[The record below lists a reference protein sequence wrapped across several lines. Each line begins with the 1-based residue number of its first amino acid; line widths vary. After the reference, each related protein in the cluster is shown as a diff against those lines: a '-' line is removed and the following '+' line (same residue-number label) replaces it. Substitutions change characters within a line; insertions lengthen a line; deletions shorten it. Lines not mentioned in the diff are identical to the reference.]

1 MSDYNQRSGTTVN
14 ADLDGF
20 EYEQR
25 TGTTVDIELQLLEAP
40 EPPTNLQAEL
50 L

>member
-1 MSDYNQRSGTTVN
+1 MSNYEQQSGTTFTVV
-14 ADLDGF
+14 LDGF

-25 TGTTVDIELQLLEAP
+25 SGTTVDIELQLFEVP